1 MSQILG
7 TLLDSAGFPLTGK
20 LRVSLT
26 GTLVNDIDTPDSINL
41 TKPHLFDIEDG
52 EIDIDLDESE
62 TSKVTYRF
70 EFFETDVDDNLIEPA
85 LLDFYAL
92 VPNLSPIQFASLT
105 PTGMVN
111 DVLDTGALRVAR
123 IISANPNLAANI
135 GGPFPKGN
143 WSAGTTYIYRDLV
156 NYLNRTYISKSITPI
171 TGVLPTDTNY
181 WMNIPVE
188 PNGTLILGDDT
199 PYGVAWSDSG
209 LATSQDA
216 VYDAIQ
222 TVNSSI
228 ALKANLISPTFT
240 GNVIVPNQAAN
251 TNNTRAANTAYVDA
265 GLVLKANLDGSNLT
279 NTTATTPAS
288 TDDSTKLAT
297 TAFVQH
303 SSRPAFNVVMSVNQ
317 SSSADNLLVNFTTEF
332 MDSDNTW
339 NTNTFT
345 VPIAGFYMFGG
356 SLYLLNNDTS
366 TRVIGAEIHIN
377 GTPSRRVSEAYL
389 LPSVGSHTT
398 ITPHMFYLNVGDTL
412 RIICRTFGTSFPYS
426 VIANGGSGT
435 LWGFRLPI

>member
-41 TKPHLFDIEDG
+41 TKPHLFDITNG
-52 EIDIDLDESE
+52 VINIDLDESE

-123 IISANPNLAANI
+123 IISSNPNLAANI

-199 PYGVAWSDSG
+199 PYGVAWSGSG
-209 LATSQDA
+209 LATSQNA

-240 GNVIVPNQAAN
+240 GTVIVPNQTAGS
-251 TNNTRAANTAYVDA
+251 NNTRAANTAYVDS
-265 GLVLKANLDGSNLT
+265 GLVNAFK
-279 NTTATTPAS
+279 PVV
-288 TDDSTKLAT
+288 LAT
-297 TAFVQH
+297 RNTNQTLTAGDNIVV
-303 SSRPAFNVVMSVNQ
+303 FNNE
-317 SSSADNLLVNFTTEF
+317 LL
-332 MDSDNTW
+332 DSDNCYNPT
-339 NTNTFT
+339 TGVIT
-345 VPIAGFYMFGG
+345 VPEGKAGLYFIAVSLPIQFVSSTLGVLSAFAFIRVGG
-356 SLYLLNNDTS
+356 ITVVQILNLPLPQQSLT
-366 TRVIGAEIHIN
+366 A
-377 GTPSRRVSEAYL
+377 
-389 LPSVGSHTT
+389 
-398 ITPHMFYLNVGDTL
+398 NVTASG
-412 RIICRTFGTSFPYS
+412 S
-426 VIANGGSGT
+426 VILNLPAGATVDTRLVVNNSGSSPT
-435 LWGFRLPI
+435 FSLWGADVPRLSFIRIPS